1 VVILEIKGKRIII
14 KELQL
19 EDVYEMR
26 NWGNHEN
33 PLIEDYNF
41 PPMNNKE
48 IKIWYEMKARK
59 LFNKYYGIRNE
70 EGYLIG
76 YMGIKNIRVIRREST
91 LGIVLD
97 PNHVDKG
104 YGTEILDTFLRY
116 YFTKMNMRKMFL
128 EVAEFNKRAYRV
140 YEKIGF
146 KPVAYYLDEFFDSG
160 LDLSN
165 MYYLEQ
171 KSSFVIGDKK
181 IYNYIYKMVLTK
193 KRFFEIR
200 K

>member
-1 VVILEIKGKRIII
+1 MEIKGKRIII

-26 NWGNHEN
+26 NWGNHES